1 MDKSEITDWS
11 SKHCLLIDDFPSMC
25 QMLRDML
32 QSLGARHIDQAENGA
47 IAVGMLR
54 KKKYDIVL
62 CDYNLGGGKSG
73 QQVLEEAKLRDLVG
87 PACIWLMVSAV
98 KNIESVMGA
107 AEYQPDGYLLKPLT
121 EAFLLTRLNRAWT
134 RKQVFKEIDC
144 ACDARDYLKAAEL
157 CDARLATDRLH
168 AYDLLRM
175 KADLLMKSG
184 EPDQA
189 RTVFEQ
195 VMAEREIVWAKTGL
209 AKIHLLHNE
218 YESAR
223 ALLQEVIE
231 ENTYYLDAYDQLA
244 AAESL
249 LGCFPEAERVLA
261 KAVKLSPNSVL
272 RQKNLGEVA
281 LKVGHIDVAEKAFR
295 KCIEI
300 AEHSVLK
307 APDAYFG
314 LARAYG
320 QKSQPMEALEVL
332 ANVRKEFDT
341 EEIRLRAKVT
351 EGLVHHECGDWIR
364 ARKCGDELGQLL
376 RDTSE
381 RPAADTCL
389 DMARLLFAVGVK
401 DLAVELLRDVMRN
414 NHDNAPLAL
423 EVQQIFDKA
432 RMGEQGSEI
441 VKAARR
447 EATEMMDRGAM
458 LWKTGKLDEA
468 VEWMRQARTALP
480 SNVRV
485 LFNCA
490 HLLIA
495 YMQQRSADPAM
506 LAEARKMLLLADKLA
521 PGQRRFAQL
530 LKQLAALSPDD
541 STNATVRR

>member
-1 MDKSEITDWS
+1 MDKNEITDWS
-11 SKHCLLIDDFPSMC
+11 NKYCLLIDDFPSMC

-32 QSLGARHIDQAENGA
+32 QNMGARYIDQAENGSV
-47 IAVGMLR
+47 AVAMLR

-73 QQVLEEAKLRDLVG
+73 QQVLEEAKLRDMVG

-121 EAFLLTRLNRAWT
+121 EAFLMTRLNRAWA
-134 RKQVFKEIDC
+134 RKQVFKEIDR
-144 ACDARDYLKAAEL
+144 AYDARDYLKAAEL
-157 CDARLATDRLH
+157 CDARLATDQLH
-168 AYDLLRM
+168 AYDLMRM
-175 KADLLMKSG
+175 KANLLMKSG

-195 VMAEREIVWAKTGL
+195 ALAERDFVWAKTGL
-209 AKIHLLHNE
+209 AKIHLQYGE

-223 ALLQEVIE
+223 ELLQEVIE
-231 ENTYYLDAYDQLA
+231 ENIYYLDAYDQLA
-244 AAESL
+244 AAEL
-249 LGCFPEAERVLA
+249 HLGCFPEAERVLA

-272 RQKNLGEVA
+272 RQKTLGMAA

-295 KCIEI
+295 KCVEI
-300 AEHSVLK
+300 GEHSVLK
-307 APDAYFG
+307 TPDAYFG
-314 LARAYG
+314 LARAHG
-320 QKSQPMEALEVL
+320 QKNQAMDALEVL
-332 ANVRKEFDT
+332 AAVQKEFDT

-351 EGLVHHECGDWIR
+351 EGLVYHESGDWIS

-381 RPAADTCL
+381 RPNADTCL
-389 DMARLLFAVGVK
+389 DMARLLFAVGIK
-401 DLAVELLRDVMRN
+401 DVPVELLREVVKN

-432 RMGEQGSEI
+432 RMSEQGAEI

-447 EATEMMDRGAM
+447 EASEMMDRGAI
-458 LWKTGKLDEA
+458 LWKAGKFDDA
-468 VEWMRQARTALP
+468 VEWMRHARTALP
-480 SNVRV
+480 SNVRIA
-485 LFNCA
+485 FNCA

-495 YMQQRSADPAM
+495 YMEQHGAEEAM
-506 LAEARKMLLLADKLA
+506 FAEARKILAHADKLA
-521 PGQRRFAQL
+521 PNQRRFAQL
-530 LKQLAALSPDD
+530 QKQLAALLPDGD
-541 STNATVRR
+541 G